1 MSEVTLE
8 KNRPFRVDIEKIDF
22 FDKLPDNRE
31 YFEKLKNIFNKTL
44 TFTIAEKSEYDE
56 FNVVMQDFIHIS
68 LEINNAVHI
77 KPREVS
83 GIVSANKL
91 NLESQESFNL
101 SKDHYCIVNK
111 EKRVLSKFKEMMDLY
126 TQFKVPINNDD

>member
-44 TFTIAEKSEYDE
+44 TFTIAEKSE
-56 FNVVMQDFIHIS
+56 
-68 LEINNAVHI
+68 
-77 KPREVS
+77 
-83 GIVSANKL
+83 
-91 NLESQESFNL
+91 
-101 SKDHYCIVNK
+101 
-111 EKRVLSKFKEMMDLY
+111 
-126 TQFKVPINNDD
+126 